1 MICGRG
7 RKRVRN
13 HSKNSFEALT
23 PTFNDAS
30 RGGDVHRLASLGG
43 GKTFQLFK
51 GGGMQVFWTGV
62 QDFLSAT
69 EFGLCPGEIEK
80 LLKKIKPEPE
90 NRHLEVAKKMKTMK
104 TGANKL
110 AGVSHI

>member
-30 RGGDVHRLASLGG
+30 RGVTFTGWLSSGGEDVSALQGRGDAGVLDWGSGLSVPI
-43 GKTFQLFK
+43 QLDK
-51 GGGMQVFWTGV
+51 PQI
-62 QDFLSAT
+62 SAT

-90 NRHLEVAKKMKTMK
+90 NRHLEVAKK
-104 TGANKL
+104 
-110 AGVSHI
+110 